1 MRLTMIAL
9 LTAAAAGCAA
19 APARCEDG
27 KDIRDLVI
35 GMKVADL
42 PQTGYVELV
51 CAAMPEK
58 QLDDWNGYASCPPN
72 AAGQREVRFQ
82 FGDNDNPQT
91 LLMDRERG
99 TRIGGH
105 PVLISILIS
114 KTETVTGIVIETD
127 PKVRLYLKKKAFLMG
142 LQIRERYGVD
152 GWTCINQPPA
162 EGEEAVGGQL
172 IKERCEKQT
181 PTRHY
186 VYDRQLL
193 QRSGQTLK
201 DFISMTRLS
210 ISAKE

>member
-9 LTAAAAGCAA
+9 LTVAAAACAA
-19 APARCEDG
+19 PVRADDG

-51 CAAMPEK
+51 CAAAPDT
-58 QLDDWNGYASCPPN
+58 QLDDWNGYAKCPAN

-82 FGDNDNPQT
+82 FGDSDNPQT
-91 LLMDRERG
+91 LLMDHDQG
-99 TRIGGH
+99 TKIGGH
-105 PVLISILIS
+105 PVLISILVS
-114 KTETVTGIVIETD
+114 KFETVDGIIIETD
-127 PKVRLYLKKKAFLMG
+127 PKVRLFLKKKAFLMG

-152 GWTCINQPPA
+152 GWTCINQPKA
-162 EGEEAVGGQL
+162 DGEEPVGGQL

-193 QRSGQTLK
+193 QRSGQALK

-210 ISAKE
+210 ILAKE